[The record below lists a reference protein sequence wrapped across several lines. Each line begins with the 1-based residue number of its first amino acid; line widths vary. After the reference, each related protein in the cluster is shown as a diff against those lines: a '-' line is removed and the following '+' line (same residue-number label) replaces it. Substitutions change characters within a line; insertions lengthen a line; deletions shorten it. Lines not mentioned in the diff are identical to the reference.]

1 MQLKHLCATL
11 LLAATPVLAA
21 ELTVSVEVPRL
32 TVAEYHRPYVAVWL
46 EKEGGV
52 VNSLAVWYD
61 VEMKEEKGKEWLKDM
76 RQWWRRTGR
85 ELTLPL
91 DGVTGATRA
100 PGTHQIRFTEGQA
113 PLGKLAAGS
122 YVLLVEAAREVGG
135 REVVKL
141 PFEWPVKSA
150 QRLTVQGEAELGAV
164 ELIIAP

>member
-1 MQLKHLCATL
+1 YFIYSLGRLMQLKHLCATL

-46 EKEGGV
+46 EKEASV

-85 ELTLPL
+85 ELTLPI
-91 DGVTGATRA
+91 D
-100 PGTHQIRFTEGQA
+100 
-113 PLGKLAAGS
+113 
-122 YVLLVEAAREVGG
+122 
-135 REVVKL
+135 
-141 PFEWPVKSA
+141 
-150 QRLTVQGEAELGAV
+150 
-164 ELIIAP
+164 